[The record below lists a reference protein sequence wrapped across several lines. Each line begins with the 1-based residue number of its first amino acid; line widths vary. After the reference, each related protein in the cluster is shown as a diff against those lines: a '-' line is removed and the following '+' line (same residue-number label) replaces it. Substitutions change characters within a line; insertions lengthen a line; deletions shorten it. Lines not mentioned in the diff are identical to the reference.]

1 MTRSSRSKTSKE
13 RSSPT
18 ISSAT
23 SAPTSYPAAGG
34 DDRIEGDAGGTP
46 QGSFDYM
53 SGDSRQ
59 RSHRRS
65 GLNDTA
71 NGGADNDTAT
81 FVGDA
86 INLNFNTNTFSIDG
100 QGIWLAEFETY
111 VGLEGSDTVVG
122 AAHGEH
128 DQSRR
133 RQQDFAYGMGG
144 NDFIFASAGAD
155 TMDGGA
161 GFDTIVFHKAM
172 VADWQAGVLDADIAS
187 DPWVSWEAIQGSA
200 GADRI
205 RTNSWGF
212 AVELRGGAGNDVLAT
227 GVSGIVSDTLRGE
240 AGDDQLNGGA
250 GADLM
255 EGGAD
260 NDTYFVDS
268 VFDKVVEAANQGN
281 DTVVTST
288 SFVLSGASSV
298 ETVQTVSS
306 AAATAINLVG
316 NAYSN
321 KLFGNAASN
330 SLNGAGGADA
340 MRGFAGNDFYI
351 VDHAGDAIVEIAG
364 QGIDTVMSS
373 TSYSLAAGVSV
384 EILKTTSAVATTV
397 LSLSG
402 NELVNTLEGNAGAN
416 ALNGRGGADTMRGF
430 AGNDIYYV
438 DNALDNVIEGGG
450 QGSDTILTTVS
461 YVMGSGAVVEA
472 LRAASPAATTAINL
486 VGNAIA
492 NTLVG
497 NDGNNILIGGAGD
510 DAMYGLGGDDA
521 YVVDSTADKI
531 VEAAGKGTDNIS
543 TSISY
548 QLGAGVSVETLRTV
562 NAAATTAINLAGNE
576 LANAVIGNAGS
587 NMLYGYAGNDDSLT
601 GGRRQRLLRVQ
612 HRAQRHL
619 ERRQHPG
626 LQRGAGHHP
635 AGERDLHRARCRA
648 VHGRYVQHRR
658 GCNAGRRPH
667 CLQQHHRSIDLQL
680 KRQRGRRSSAVRNP
694 VEEPVPDTR
703 GLPDHLIRPSTEQ
716 ASGVDV
722 KSTPHKLGKGKPGGR
737 GGF

>member
-1 MTRSSRSKTSKE
+1 MYFTDGTTDGKITAGEWGLDTLVNIENVEGTAFADYLLGDE
-13 RSSPT
+13 RSNQLSGG
-18 ISSAT
+18 
-23 SAPTSYPAAGG
+23 GG

-46 QGSFDYM
+46 QGSFDYL
-53 SGDSRQ
+53 SGNAGND
-59 RSHRRS
+59 HIVI
-65 GLNDTA
+65 GAFDTA
-71 NGGADNDTAT
+71 NGGADHDTAT
-81 FVGDA
+81 FVGNA

-122 AAHGEH
+122 AAHSEH
-128 DQSRR
+128 INLGNGN
-133 RQQDFAYGMGG
+133 DFAYGMGG
-144 NDFIFASAGAD
+144 NDFIYASAGAD

-161 GFDTIVFHKAM
+161 GYDTIVFHKAM

-227 GVSGIVSDTLRGE
+227 GVSGIVNDTLRGE

-364 QGIDTVMSS
+364 QGIDTVMASA
-373 TSYSLAAGVSV
+373 SYSLAAGVSV

-416 ALNGRGGADTMRGF
+416 ALNGRGGADIMRGF

-497 NDGNNILIGGAGD
+497 NDGNNILIGGAGND
-510 DAMYGLGGDDA
+510 TMYGLGGDDA

-531 VEAAGKGTDNIS
+531 VEAAGKGTDNVS

-587 NMLYGYAGNDDSLT
+587 NMLYGYAGKDSLT
-601 GGRRQRLLRVQ
+601 GGGGNDFFVFNTALNATSNVDSILDFNVAQDTIRLENSIFTAL
-612 HRAQRHL
+612 
-619 ERRQHPG
+619 
-626 LQRGAGHHP
+626 GAGP
-635 AGERDLHRARCRA
+635 FTAGMFNTGAAATQADDRIVYNSTTGALIYDSNGNAAGGAIQFATLSKSLRAD
-648 VHGRYVQHRR
+648 
-658 GCNAGRRPH
+658 P
-667 CLQQHHRSIDLQL
+667 
-680 KRQRGRRSSAVRNP
+680 
-694 VEEPVPDTR
+694 R
-703 GLPDHLIRPSTEQ
+703 GLPDHLSCGN
-716 ASGVDV
+716 S
-722 KSTPHKLGKGKPGGR
+722 
-737 GGF
+737 